1 MSKVTG
7 YVQRKTMLYKTSV
20 KYGDYTM
27 NSVLGCSHGC
37 LFPCYAF
44 LQKNVLGK

>member
-20 KYGDYTM
+20 ECGDYI
-27 NSVLGCSHGC
+27 VLGCSHGC